1 MAHSSIRPF
10 DAPHGRNHENPESFP
25 AIHHSP
31 GSNRSALIH
40 RPLGPLPDFI
50 GRPADGWGRDFL
62 TLAVLILGAPYA
74 AIAALIGVV
83 LRRLSTTHVV
93 GRGILWGVCAGVFL
107 GISSCIGSTGLV
119 TQ

>member
-1 MAHSSIRPF
+1 MRIP
-10 DAPHGRNHENPESFP
+10 
-25 AIHHSP
+25 
-31 GSNRSALIH
+31 NRSLLFII
-40 RPLGPLPDFI
+40 PLVVTAAPLFIGPWVIADFI

-119 TQ
+119 TH

>member
-1 MAHSSIRPF
+1 MGIPNRFLLFIIPLVVTA
-10 DAPHGRNHENPESFP
+10 APLF
-25 AIHHSP
+25 I
-31 GSNRSALIH
+31 
-40 RPLGPLPDFI
+40 GPWVIADFI

-83 LRRLSTTHVV
+83 LRRLSTTHVA